1 MTHRKRFLSFVLAL
15 GIFSASAAFGEGG
28 REQIE
33 YRKFKL
39 EKASCDTA
47 ILYRETAK
55 GMDIGVSAI
64 ATGAGANFRK
74 WDIADIKLHIDD
86 ERIKPDQ
93 TDKFYVR
100 EESFWRIPAAVLF
113 AALGTQIP
121 VSGSGLE
128 QGIAKAGM
136 AIGLGLLVWQAKG
149 DITGERSVFRLDKE
163 LAGKAFGGSGFAEVR
178 IENTKEHWEDTVK
191 IAIAKPDFKSDNK
204 ETYDKMSRP
213 ELTKLIDDLGG
224 RVGLLEKEQASYK
237 YGADPE
243 YGRLQS
249 EIEDLQTKRGIAYK
263 VWFEK
268 EHANK

>member
-1 MTHRKRFLSFVLAL
+1 MAFTIVFP
-15 GIFSASAAFGEGG
+15 SAVFPQGQQE
-28 REQIE
+28 EVE

-39 EKASCDTA
+39 ERGACDTA
-47 ILYRETAK
+47 ILYRQTGK

-64 ATGAGANFRK
+64 ATGKGADFRK
-74 WDIADIKLHIDD
+74 WKIMDIKLHIDD
-86 ERIKPDQ
+86 ERIKPDG

-149 DITGERSVFRLDKE
+149 DISGERAFFHLKGE
-163 LAGKAFGGSGFAEVR
+163 LAEKAFDGKSFAEIRLENEGEHWQDTVR
-178 IENTKEHWEDTVK
+178 IG
-191 IAIAKPDFKSDNK
+191 IARPSFKPDNRGAYIGMD
-204 ETYDKMSRP
+204 RAQ
-213 ELTKLIDDLGG
+213 LTKLMDDLGAK
-224 RVGLLEKEQASYK
+224 VKGLEEAQSSYK
-237 YGADPE
+237 YGKDPE
-243 YGRLQS
+243 YDRLES
-249 EIEDLQTKRGIAYK
+249 EIEGIQTQRAIAYK

-268 EHANK
+268 KED